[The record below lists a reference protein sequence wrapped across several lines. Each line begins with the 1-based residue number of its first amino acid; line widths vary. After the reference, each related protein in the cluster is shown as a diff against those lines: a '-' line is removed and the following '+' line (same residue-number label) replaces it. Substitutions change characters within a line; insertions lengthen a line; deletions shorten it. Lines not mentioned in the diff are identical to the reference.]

1 MELDWEFDS
10 RNEYSPAAAVGSP
23 VARQMFFG
31 CPPIA
36 LPCVVILGAPPSRF
50 KIRCHPTPSSDP
62 VTDQN
67 MPPQTPIDSDLP
79 SPADAGAR
87 AAQLRAEI
95 NRANRLYYIENAPE
109 LDDAEWDARMQEL
122 VALEKA
128 HSELRTPDSPT
139 QRVGAPP
146 SGGFEEV
153 VHLVPM
159 LSLGNVSDE
168 DGLRAWHQR
177 ALDYLEIDSASMVC
191 ELKIDG
197 LAIAVTYRDG
207 ILVRAA
213 TRGDGERGEDVTA
226 NVRTIRSVPLVLEKD
241 SEDDA
246 QTLPD
251 VPDVIELR
259 GEVYFPISKFAAL
272 NAERE
277 RAGLQA
283 YVNPRNSASGSLR
296 QLDSG
301 ETAKRPLDMF
311 FYALGYLE
319 NKGEGNARDEARSEA
334 GEDTDKGLASHWDL
348 LQAVKGWGGRV
359 NPWTRRAETIEEV
372 MAAVADAG
380 EIRESLD
387 YGIDGVVVKID
398 SLALQRRLG
407 YVGRDPR
414 WAIAYKFPA
423 EQVETTLLRIHV
435 NVGRTGALTPW
446 AELEPVVVGGVTV
459 GRATLHNRDE
469 IKRKGFR
476 EGDRV
481 VVQRAGDVIPQVV
494 EVAPGN
500 RRPADSAPY
509 VFPDKCPS
517 CGTTTIQ
524 TEDEAVTRC
533 VNATCPA
540 QFERL
545 LEHFASRGALDIEG
559 LGERVAQDLVRLGFV
574 SNIADIYRLSER
586 RDDLLELDKM
596 GEKRVDNLLDAIES
610 SRSQPLPR
618 LLFALGIPG
627 IGSES
632 AEWLSRRFHSL
643 NGLKEATEEELLA
656 IDGIGPVIASTLV
669 DYFALEQNQR
679 LIDQLIARGVDP
691 FDDTPGPSADH
702 PANGVTFVVT
712 GRLESMSRSEA
723 QSRIKTLGG
732 KATGTVTKKTDY
744 LVAGADAGSK
754 LEKANR
760 LNIHVIDEE
769 EFMAFLDRGLIPA
782 APGTE
787 PPGE

>member
-1 MELDWEFDS
+1 MSF
-10 RNEYSPAAAVGSP
+10 
-23 VARQMFFG
+23 
-31 CPPIA
+31 
-36 LPCVVILGAPPSRF
+36 
-50 KIRCHPTPSSDP
+50 SSDP
-62 VTDQN
+62 
-67 MPPQTPIDSDLP
+67 PG
-79 SPADAGAR
+79 ADELTSR
-87 AAQLRAEI
+87 VFHLRDAI
-95 NRANRLYYIENAPE
+95 NRANRLYYVENAP
-109 LDDAEWDARMQEL
+109 DSSDAEWDTWMQEL
-122 VALEKA
+122 LALESA
-128 HSELRTPDSPT
+128 HPELKTPDSPT
-139 QRVGAPP
+139 QRIGAPP
-146 SGGFEEV
+146 SGAFEEV
-153 VHLVPM
+153 VHPVPM
-159 LSLGNVSDE
+159 LSLGNVFDE
-168 DGLRAWHQR
+168 DGFKAWHQR
-177 ALDYLEIDSASMVC
+177 VLDYLEIESVSMVC
-191 ELKIDG
+191 ELKTDG
-197 LAIAVTYRDG
+197 LAIAITYSDG
-207 ILVRAA
+207 VLLRAA

-226 NVRTIRSVPLVLEKD
+226 NVRTIRSVPLAFNSD
-241 SEDDA
+241 SEPAPD
-246 QTLPD
+246 LPQ
-251 VPDVIELR
+251 VPEVIELR
-259 GEVYFPISKFAAL
+259 GEVYFPNSKFAAL

-277 RAGLQA
+277 EAGLPA

-296 QLDSG
+296 QLDSS

-311 FYALGYLE
+311 FYALGYAEGPE
-319 NKGEGNARDEARSEA
+319 NSDQ
-334 GEDTDKGLASHWDL
+334 LASHWDL

-359 NPWTRRAETIEEV
+359 NPWTRKAETVEEV
-372 MAAVADAG
+372 MAAIAEAG

-387 YGIDGVVVKID
+387 YGIDGAVIKVD
-398 SLALQRRLG
+398 SLAFQRRLG

-423 EQVETTLLRIHV
+423 EQVETVLKAIHV

-459 GRATLHNRDE
+459 GRATLHNKDE
-469 IKRKGFR
+469 IARKDFR

-494 EVAPGN
+494 EVSSRN
-500 RRPADSAPY
+500 KRSVDSVPY
-509 VFPDKCPS
+509 VFPGKCPS
-517 CGTTTIQ
+517 CGTTTVQ

-545 LEHFASRGALDIEG
+545 LEHFAARGAMDIEG
-559 LGERVAQDLVRLGFV
+559 LGERVAQDLPRLGFV
-574 SNIADIYRLSER
+574 SNIAGIYRLHER

-596 GEKRVDNLLDAIES
+596 GETRVDNLLAAIEA

-632 AEWLSRRFHSL
+632 AEWLSRRFRRL
-643 NGLKEATEEELLA
+643 KGLMEATEEELLA
-656 IDGIGPVIASTLV
+656 IDGIGPVIATTLV
-669 DYFALEQNQR
+669 DYFAVEQNQE
-679 LIDQLIARGVDP
+679 LINDLIALEVNP
-691 FDDTPGPSADH
+691 FDETPEPSADH

-723 QSRIKTLGG
+723 QTRIKTLGG

-760 LNIHVIDEE
+760 LGIHVIDEDE
-769 EFMAFLDRGLIPA
+769 LIAFLEQGLVPA
-782 APGTE
+782 ASETE